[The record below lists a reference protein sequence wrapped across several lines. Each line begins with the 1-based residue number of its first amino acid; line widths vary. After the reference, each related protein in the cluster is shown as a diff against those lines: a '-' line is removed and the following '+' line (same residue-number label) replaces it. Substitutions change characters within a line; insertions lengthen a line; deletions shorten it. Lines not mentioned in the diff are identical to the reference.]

1 VPAGLTAPAPV
12 RFNAGYGGLGMPALE
27 TFLQAIVNGLVL
39 GSFYALIA
47 LGYTMIFGVIK
58 LLNFAHGDVYMVGA
72 FVGFGA
78 LSLVSGVVGA
88 GWTGLFI
95 AILISMVAVG
105 FLGVIIQRVAY
116 QPMLSA
122 PRLSI
127 LITALA
133 VSLVLQNGALS
144 LTHGKYTAFRTDL
157 GFGGFEFGR
166 LFISH
171 QAMVLV
177 ATAAVLMIALEFF
190 VSRTM
195 YGRAMRAVSID
206 KDMCRLMGINVNRV
220 VAITFLIGSALAAA
234 AGTMAGA
241 YYGSI
246 WYFMGFL
253 IGLKAFTAAVIGGI
267 GSITGAMLGGLILGM
282 LESFGTQIPW
292 IGSEWKDVFTFAIL
306 ILVLVFKPT
315 GLLGKSEVER
325 M

>member
-1 VPAGLTAPAPV
+1 MSFFDSFFQQL
-12 RFNAGYGGLGMPALE
+12 
-27 TFLQAIVNGLVL
+27 INGLVL
-39 GSFYALIA
+39 GSFYALVA
-47 LGYTMIFGVIK
+47 LGYTMVYGVIK
-58 LLNFAHGDVYMVGA
+58 LLNFAHGDLYMAGA
-72 FVGFGA
+72 FIGFAA
-78 LSLVSGVVGA
+78 LSLVSGALGA
-88 GWTGLFI
+88 GWSGIFVAMLL
-95 AILISMVAVG
+95 AMLAVG
-105 FLGVIIQRVAY
+105 CLGVVIERIAY
-116 QPMLSA
+116 QPMLNA

-133 VSLVLQNGALS
+133 VSLVLQNAALT
-144 LTHGKYTAFRTDL
+144 LTGGQYTAFSTNI
-157 GFGGFEFGR
+157 GFGGWEIGN
-166 LFISH
+166 LYISH
-171 QAMVLV
+171 NQVVLV
-177 ATAAVLMIALEFF
+177 VAAAVLMIALELG

-206 KDMCRLMGINVNRV
+206 KDMCRMMGINVAGV
-220 VAITFLIGSALAAA
+220 IAVTFFIGSSLAAA

-267 GSITGAMLGGLILGM
+267 GSIPGAMLGGLILGL
-282 LESFGTQIPW
+282 LESFGTNIGF

>member
-1 VPAGLTAPAPV
+1 MTAFDV
-12 RFNAGYGGLGMPALE
+12 VM
-27 TFLQAIVNGLVL
+27 QQIVNGLVL
-39 GSFYALIA
+39 GSFYALVA

-58 LLNFAHGDVYMVGA
+58 LLNFAHGDFYMAGA
-72 FVGFGA
+72 FAGFGA
-78 LSLVSGVVGA
+78 LSLVSGALGA
-88 GWTGLFI
+88 GWVGIFVAMLLAMM
-95 AILISMVAVG
+95 AIG
-105 FLGVIIQRVAY
+105 CLGVVIERIAY
-116 QPMLSA
+116 HPMLNA

-133 VSLVLQNGALS
+133 VSLVLQNAALA
-144 LTHGKYTAFRTDL
+144 LTGGQYTAFSTDI
-157 GFGGFEFGR
+157 GFGGFEIGN

-171 QAMVLV
+171 NQVILV
-177 ATAAVLMIALEFF
+177 ATAAVLMIALELG

-206 KDMCRLMGINVNRV
+206 KDMCRMMGINVAGV
-220 VAITFLIGSALAAA
+220 IAVTFFIGSSLAAA

-267 GSITGAMLGGLILGM
+267 GSIPGAMLGGLILGL
-282 LESFGTQIPW
+282 LESFGTNISF